1 MKQRNDPKTRGE
13 VSPTKGARLWLRVAI
28 ALMVMG
34 VGGFAYLHF
43 ASSQSEPPGRDRT
56 ALDTTVAD
64 ATPQESPRPRR
75 STRPERAVQPVT
87 AASHSRPVDAASISQ
102 PPDPNRVRQWV
113 SSLATLDVK
122 GGSISAQQAA
132 TWKQNLQQLIG
143 TGTQAVPAIREFLA
157 RNQDIDLSSL
167 PGGKQLGYDT
177 TRQAL
182 FGALTQIGGPEAQSL
197 LLDTLNT
204 TADPGELAL
213 IAKNLETLAPGQ
225 YRDQVLSAA
234 RETLQMASSGQ
245 LTGQRDLGPLFDLFQ
260 RLGDGQSADG
270 LLAAAKNWGYYATQT
285 LARLPDGAGIDDLIK
300 LATDPALGLARTDF
314 AYQALADAAWNQ
326 PKAADALV
334 MQAREGHIPP
344 SAWPAIAE
352 ALGGIQTYFSDGVIP
367 EGSADGV
374 RKIRWVHLDLGNQ
387 NYYAA
392 QSVSMTPEELGM
404 RISILDQLL
413 SLNNDPTVVAQ
424 LQGQRKNLQ
433 SRFNPTP
440 GRAL

>member
-1 MKQRNDPKTRGE
+1 MKQNHSSTPAKLP
-13 VSPTKGARLWLRVAI
+13 PTKGVRPWLRLGI
-28 ALMVMG
+28 ALMVLG
-34 VGGFAYLHF
+34 AGGLAYLHF
-43 ASSQSEPPGRDRT
+43 ASGKR
-56 ALDTTVAD
+56 
-64 ATPQESPRPRR
+64 
-75 STRPERAVQPVT
+75 
-87 AASHSRPVDAASISQ
+87 SQ
-102 PPDPNRVRQWV
+102 PPDRDRPDLDPTVANITPQQNPSPRPSTRAERAPQGSTGASHARTMDATAGSEPPDQNRVRQWV
-113 SSLATLDVK
+113 SSLAMLDTK

-132 TWKQNLQQLIG
+132 IWKQNLQQLIG
-143 TGTQAVPAIREFLA
+143 AGTQAVPAIREFLA

-182 FGALTQIGGPEAQSL
+182 FGALSQIGGPEAQSL

-213 IAKNLETLAPGQ
+213 IAKNLETMAPGQ

-260 RLGDGQSADG
+260 RLGDGKSAEG

-300 LATDPALGLARTDF
+300 LATDPALGLTRADF

-326 PKAADALV
+326 PKAAEALV

-344 SAWPAIAE
+344 SAWAAIAE
-352 ALGGIQTYFSDGVIP
+352 ALGGLQTYISDGVVP
-367 EGSADGV
+367 EGSDGV

-392 QSVSMTPEELGM
+392 QSLSMTAEELGM

-413 SLNNDPTVVAQ
+413 PLNNDPTVVAQ